1 MRSANNKIKEIELV
15 IENNTT
21 AVSKCEARISKVS
34 VVANETKTRL
44 NSEASRITNISHI
57 RSTGICSLKSKVLL
71 LSDQVKDVDTAI
83 EDFQTKVNSSMTSTS
98 ELRRR
103 VVNVEK
109 NFQAS
114 KREVMTYAAAAVQT
128 ADKSVSAVPLGSSIR
143 PETPSASTSCP
154 ILPAHDR
161 IHVSQETIHKTD
173 TLPKKI
179 VESTNFQANDT
190 NSISVHFPRSVCN
203 PKTSDFKGFTRT
215 DERNPELLTCK
226 GRSGVA
232 LLISKDIYPFTSLI
246 EVNSDRIIGIE
257 INIPNSE
264 KYYVFSLYLPAVTQP
279 YEYFRNEVDL
289 LFELSSVYEEF
300 GSVILM
306 GDFNSKIDGPRC
318 KIKHDERSKLCK
330 TLMAT
335 HNLCSVNMELMCKG
349 PVNTFQS
356 YEDGPSTCIDHIL
369 INRTKLQHVKQAKVI
384 DNHSFSTSDHHPIV
398 CTLETE
404 SHLHH
409 PQETSDPTVSW
420 ERARSTNSIEDYTF
434 AVSTNLWTV
443 NFPTTATPD
452 VIESYYSCIVSAI
465 KKAEK
470 DTLPYKKFNRHSKPY
485 WNPNLTVLRDSMRSI
500 RNEWINNCHCHD
512 TNSKTIESNLD
523 IDQKTVWT
531 IINNRKKK
539 SSACS
544 ALVKD
549 GVTYTDPKKINDIW
563 LSHFQ
568 NVFSP
573 STYTDPKRETEI
585 TEKVSSIRK
594 IVNRDQNNI
603 TFKLSD
609 VNEICSKLKNNKA
622 CGHDGLFYEH
632 IRYGGKL
639 LIKHLH
645 HLFNLCIKCA
655 YIPNDWRKS
664 MIILLYKGGNKPKTD
679 TNSYRGISLVP
690 SITKIFEKMVDLLLT
705 LLRTDFPNVQ
715 QVTYQNFCLV

>member
-1 MRSANNKIKEIELV
+1 M
-15 IENNTT
+15 
-21 AVSKCEARISKVS
+21 
-34 VVANETKTRL
+34 
-44 NSEASRITNISHI
+44 
-57 RSTGICSLKSKVLL
+57 
-71 LSDQVKDVDTAI
+71 
-83 EDFQTKVNSSMTSTS
+83 
-98 ELRRR
+98 
-103 VVNVEK
+103 
-109 NFQAS
+109 
-114 KREVMTYAAAAVQT
+114 
-128 ADKSVSAVPLGSSIR
+128 
-143 PETPSASTSCP
+143 
-154 ILPAHDR
+154 
-161 IHVSQETIHKTD
+161 
-173 TLPKKI
+173 
-179 VESTNFQANDT
+179 
-190 NSISVHFPRSVCN
+190 
-203 PKTSDFKGFTRT
+203 
-215 DERNPELLTCK
+215 
-226 GRSGVA
+226 
-232 LLISKDIYPFTSLI
+232 
-246 EVNSDRIIGIE
+246 
-257 INIPNSE
+257 
-264 KYYVFSLYLPAVTQP
+264 
-279 YEYFRNEVDL
+279 
-289 LFELSSVYEEF
+289 
-300 GSVILM
+300 
-306 GDFNSKIDGPRC
+306 DG
-318 KIKHDERSKLCK
+318 K
-330 TLMAT
+330 
-335 HNLCSVNMELMCKG
+335 
-349 PVNTFQS
+349 
-356 YEDGPSTCIDHIL
+356 
-369 INRTKLQHVKQAKVI
+369 
-384 DNHSFSTSDHHPIV
+384 
-398 CTLETE
+398 
-404 SHLHH
+404 
-409 PQETSDPTVSW
+409 
-420 ERARSTNSIEDYTF
+420 
-434 AVSTNLWTV
+434 
-443 NFPTTATPD
+443 FPTTATPD

-512 TNSKTIESNLD
+512 TNCEFFQKYKSAKREFRTALRKAFDEYESNLAKTIESNLD

-609 VNEICSKLKNNKA
+609 VSEICSKLKNNKA

-705 LLRTDFPNVQ
+705 LLA
-715 QVTYQNFCLV
+715 Y